1 MPYVD
6 LYSND
11 DYARIHYKTNTLFN
25 NVGGFDPEKPTVVI
39 LHPNFLDSTWVHN
52 QFSDLRLDDGFNLI
66 AFDMRV
72 NGRSRARPSGRH
84 DSWTDAADLA
94 FCHSMLGLPPWHILA
109 LEGVSVNTA
118 LRFAALFPDLCLSL
132 TLVNVPAPTEL
143 FWVYTAYDEMIASW
157 CGAEDLESLEHVA
170 MEAVTFLVGQQE
182 CDPDLQDDI
191 VEFWETS
198 AAPRQ
203 RLRLVENINVL
214 LHRTPLN
221 KSVYNAI
228 TQPVLVIHVC
238 HPARPPFRLLNS
250 SALPG
255 RQERDV
261 SHRPRRKTCHP
272 AGQRG
277 GRREVVHS

>member
-94 FCHSMLGLPPWHILA
+94 FCHSVRASPRPRTLLTPPQMLGLPPWHILA

-118 LRFAALFPDLCLSL
+118 LRFAAL
-132 TLVNVPAPTEL
+132 
-143 FWVYTAYDEMIASW
+143 Y
-157 CGAEDLESLEHVA
+157 
-170 MEAVTFLVGQQE
+170 
-182 CDPDLQDDI
+182 
-191 VEFWETS
+191 
-198 AAPRQ
+198 AA
-203 RLRLVENINVL
+203 
-214 LHRTPLN
+214 RT
-221 KSVYNAI
+221 
-228 TQPVLVIHVC
+228 
-238 HPARPPFRLLNS
+238 
-250 SALPG
+250 
-255 RQERDV
+255 
-261 SHRPRRKTCHP
+261 
-272 AGQRG
+272 
-277 GRREVVHS
+277 